1 MNMHTVYHQLWAT
14 YLLLSYSRVQKR
26 LATKFWAGFLGDLSG
41 RILNFRTM
49 SEGSSKLQSQLKW
62 RKLRP
67 QH

>member
-1 MNMHTVYHQLWAT
+1 MNMHPVYHQLWAT
-14 YLLLSYSRVQKR
+14 YLLLFYSQVQKQ

>member
-1 MNMHTVYHQLWAT
+1 MNMHTVYYQLWAT
-14 YLLLSYSRVQKR
+14 YLLLSYSLVQKR